1 MTSGALLWALLGCS
15 AGADGAERG
24 VAARAAEQDGAGAGS
39 GVEVGAEVEAEVER
53 QAGRGRLPAEQWPD
67 ACALL
72 LEEDVAPLL
81 GPAPSAPVPGVPAEQ
96 GDGGPTTRPV
106 TCQWNS
112 ADGLRSVQLR
122 IDEVLYPID
131 AYWASVR
138 IRLPSARDVAGVGDE
153 AVQVQRP
160 DGAEAIVVCQG
171 RTVFEVALT
180 QAPPRPDEPDGSAVA
195 DEHALA
201 PAAARA
207 ASRVT
212 GPAGESPTL

>member
-24 VAARAAEQDGAGAGS
+24 GAARAAGQDGARP
-39 GVEVGAEVEAEVER
+39 GAESEAEVEP

-81 GPAPSAPVPGVPAEQ
+81 GPAPSAPVPGMPVEQ
-96 GDGGPTTRPV
+96 GDGGLTTSPV

-180 QAPPRPDEPDGSAVA
+180 QAPPRPGEPADSARSAVA
-195 DEHALA
+195 DESALA